1 MRQPPPG
8 ALARRIDHLCRLNTS
23 GVRAGARGVAS
34 ALQATRSSKLGRDTH
49 TPLHR
54 FRVGVRLCADTQTD
68 MLPGEP
74 GGAICVQSFD
84 DSLNSAIRTTYRISL
99 RSSSLREPRYPLLE
113 VVMAIRMRGREAAH
127 IDSRMWGL
135 GVVKC
140 SRRPESSR
148 KADRMWFAR
157 WVLDIAVMILPQVHL
172 RKPCYDFSFL

>member
-113 VVMAIRMRGREAAH
+113 VVWLYSIVAQPWGRTQQVAH
-127 IDSRMWGL
+127 GVGS
-135 GVVKC
+135 GVVCVCKMDL
-140 SRRPESSR
+140 SGSQSG
-148 KADRMWFAR
+148 MWI
-157 WVLDIAVMILPQVHL
+157 IAVMILPQVHL
-172 RKPCYDFSFL
+172 RKPCYDFYFL

>member
-1 MRQPPPG
+1 MRRPPPG

-113 VVMAIRMRGREAAH
+113 VVWLFIERDREVAQYE
-127 IDSRMWGL
+127 RMWYANGCVF
-135 GVVKC
+135 GVC
-140 SRRPESSR
+140 ARRRAPPEGGAARTSRENEQ
-148 KADRMWFAR
+148 F
-157 WVLDIAVMILPQVHL
+157 VVH
-172 RKPCYDFSFL
+172 RVRRCV